1 MANNQTFEREFG
13 WDDVIENDRGSW
25 VLLPEGV
32 YPFTV
37 TGFKRERYAGSNKL
51 PPCNQATLTL
61 TIDSPEGPVELTHRL
76 FLHSKVEGL
85 LCAFF
90 TSIGDRKHGEAMKM
104 DWDHVIG
111 KSGRCEIG
119 IREWIDRDS
128 ASRQSNEV
136 KKFLEPPISPA
147 AKTAPAGGKYW

>member
-1 MANNQTFEREFG
+1 
-13 WDDVIENDRGSW
+13 
-25 VLLPEGV
+25 
-32 YPFTV
+32 
-37 TGFKRERYAGSNKL
+37 
-51 PPCNQATLTL
+51 
-61 TIDSPEGPVELTHRL
+61 
-76 FLHSKVEGL
+76 
-85 LCAFF
+85 
-90 TSIGDRKHGEAMKM
+90 M

-136 KKFLEPPISPA
+136 KKFLEPLVSPA

>member
-1 MANNQTFEREFG
+1 MANNQAIEREFG

-61 TIDSPEGPVELTHRL
+61 TIDRPEGPVELTHRL

-90 TSIGDRKHGEAMKM
+90 TSIGDRKHGEALKM

-111 KSGRCEIG
+111 KSGRC
-119 IREWIDRDS
+119 DRDS

-136 KKFLEPPISPA
+136 KKFLEPLVSPA